1 MGGNISTKIGLQ
13 PAVQVSWA
21 SHRGDGHPPT
31 HPANLEDSLVS
42 FSFNCIFETTNAVT
56 S

>member
-1 MGGNISTKIGLQ
+1 MGCNITTNMDLQQYRFHWPYTYMIDTSTHFQLI
-13 PAVQVSWA
+13 S
-21 SHRGDGHPPT
+21 
-31 HPANLEDSLVS
+31 DSLVS